1 MVVLGGLAELT
12 AGAISMGL
20 GGYVG
25 AKSEA
30 ESYET
35 TVRETKELIETSPA
49 STTAIVHSI
58 FAAHGIPDDV
68 TAQINNNLHASPG
81 SNDRLLAF
89 LMDVHHKES
98 APDCNQAWIS
108 AVTLGLGYFV
118 GGFIP
123 LVPYFV
129 VDRVVMALWWSVA
142 VMAVTLLVFGYVK
155 TCIVRGWA
163 GRENILAGVRGG
175 VEMCV
180 VGGVAAGAAVALVKV
195 IQQ

>member
-1 MVVLGGLAELT
+1 MSFYPTYLVVPMMK
-12 AGAISMGL
+12 GANGDS
-20 GGYVG
+20 
-25 AKSEA
+25 

-35 TVRETKELIETSPA
+35 TVRETKDLIEASPA

-58 FAAHGIPDDV
+58 FASHGIAPDV
-68 TAQINNNLHASPG
+68 TAQINSTLHASH
-81 SNDRLLAF
+81 DRLLDF

-123 LVPYFV
+123 LVPYFIVEKV
-129 VDRVVMALWWSVA
+129 VEALWWSVA

-155 TCIVRGWA
+155 TCIVRGWR
-163 GRENILAGVRGG
+163 GRDNVLAGVRGG
-175 VEMCV
+175 VEMCF
-180 VGGVAAGAAVALVKV
+180 VGGVAAGAAVALVKL
-195 IQQ
+195 IGQ